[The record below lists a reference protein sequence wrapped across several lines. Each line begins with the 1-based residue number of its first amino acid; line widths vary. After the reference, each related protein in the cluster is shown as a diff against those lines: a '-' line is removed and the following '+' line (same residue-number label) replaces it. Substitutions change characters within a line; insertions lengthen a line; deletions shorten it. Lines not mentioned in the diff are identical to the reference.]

1 MEVHPTSAYCTFLTY
16 TMPVILQLPQINL
29 PLLSLQNLQHSRPIV
44 VIRITRQLV
53 SIENGLINVVVF
65 FSFSFLS
72 SLLLCVQQN
81 VILRTLNAEEL

>member
-1 MEVHPTSAYCTFLTY
+1 
-16 TMPVILQLPQINL
+16 MPVILQLPQINL